1 MILENNH
8 ILSKDLNND
17 YKFDPKDENFSYIPI
32 TGTTFRRKTMLEKN
46 FEIIMMKKNVE
57 MIH

>member
-1 MILENNH
+1 MILENND
-8 ILSKDLNND
+8 ILSKDLNNE

-46 FEIIMMKKNVE
+46 FEIIPREFV
-57 MIH
+57 